1 MYDKNFFFIKNLHLK
16 LHEKNNGGWVLKFPF
31 FLSLI
36 YSVGVVGYYW
46 VLFDRVFVI
55 YTGTL
60 VPSNPDG
67 IYILQVITRIQFGTD
82 LTLDD

>member
-1 MYDKNFFFIKNLHLK
+1 M
-16 LHEKNNGGWVLKFPF
+16 GVGLKFPF

-67 IYILQVITRIQFGTD
+67 TYILLVITRIQFGTN